1 MFPYIGGPQQLQGH
15 FRERGRALLAEVVR
29 EHLEAPGA
37 AHLDAARHVDVGD
50 LVQRHA
56 EPEAEV
62 GSEEVGG
69 DLHLGPVF
77 LLDLL
82 EDRVRPLL
90 VLEALVRRLAFHLQD
105 EVLADELPLQA
116 VFEAPTVAQ
125 LAATIEGALTVVRIP
140 AAADQPQASNAKL
153 GHDPD
158 GQSAWFVPDPERP
171 GKYRRVAS
179 A

>member
-1 MFPYIGGPQQLQGH
+1 VD
-15 FRERGRALLAEVVR
+15 RRALPATEEITAGATEAFVAPRTSTEEALAVIWIAVLGVDRVGVHDNFFELGG
-29 EHLEAPGA
+29 HSLATIQI
-37 AHLDAARHVDVGD
+37 AAR
-50 LVQRHA
+50 
-56 EPEAEV
+56 
-62 GSEEVGG
+62 
-69 DLHLGPVF
+69 
-77 LLDLL
+77 
-82 EDRVRPLL
+82 
-90 VLEALVRRLAFHLQD
+90 VRRTFQ
-105 EVLADELPLQA
+105 VELPLQA

-179 A
+179 P

>member
-1 MFPYIGGPQQLQGH
+1 MLGGWLRDVIARNRTT
-15 FRERGRALLAEVVR
+15 FRLF
-29 EHLEAPGA
+29 
-37 AHLDAARHVDVGD
+37 
-50 LVQRHA
+50 
-56 EPEAEV
+56 
-62 GSEEVGG
+62 
-69 DLHLGPVF
+69 GP
-77 LLDLL
+77 
-82 EDRVRPLL
+82 
-90 VLEALVRRLAFHLQD
+90 D
-105 EVLADELPLQA
+105 ETASNRLQA